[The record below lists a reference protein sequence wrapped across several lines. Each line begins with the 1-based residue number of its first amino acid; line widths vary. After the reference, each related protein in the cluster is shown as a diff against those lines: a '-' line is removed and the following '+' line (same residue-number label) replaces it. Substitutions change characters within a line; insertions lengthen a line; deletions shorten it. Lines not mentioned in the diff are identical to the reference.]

1 MPILTLLPLIFAA
14 LKVIMEIV
22 SYLQEH
28 PQLAAETKAMLGTAY
43 KGLEASQGHFE
54 AISNTIP
61 QGNNIEAP

>member
-1 MPILTLLPLIFAA
+1 MPLLTLLPLIFSA

-28 PQLAAETKAMLGTAY
+28 PKIAAETKAMLGTAY

-54 AISNTIP
+54 AIANTLP